1 MSAKVYSASRYAI
14 IDDTTATGLKL
25 ANLTY
30 NSSLSESMGEDH
42 LGQED
47 SLALYNDKTEVSADG
62 VVAVS
67 ATGID
72 MALADVI
79 VLANDTDGAHD
90 LTQDKLFTTANANA
104 GTIITSLDLTRG
116 NKGFE
121 TGSMSGTY
129 RPLIATNAPT
139 TLT

>member
-1 MSAKVYSASRYAI
+1 MAAKVYSTSRYSI
-14 IDDTTATGLKL
+14 IDDSTATGLKL

-30 NSSLSESMGEDH
+30 ASSVSETVSEDH
-42 LGQED
+42 IGQED
-47 SLALYNDKTEVSADG
+47 GLALYNDKTEVSGDG

-79 VLANDTDGAHD
+79 ALANDTDDSHN
-90 LTQDKLFTTANANA
+90 LPQDKLFTTADANA

-116 NKGFE
+116 HKAFE
-121 TGSMSGTY
+121 TGSFNGTY
-129 RPLIATNAPT
+129 RPLVATNAPT

>member
-14 IDDTTATGLKL
+14 IADSTATGLKL
-25 ANLTY
+25 ANLSY
-30 NSSLSESMGEDH
+30 ASSVSETMGEDH

-47 SLALYNDKTEVSADG
+47 SLSLYNDKTEVSADG

-67 ATGID
+67 ATGLD
-72 MALADVI
+72 MALADII
-79 VLANDTDGAHD
+79 VLANDTDGSHD
-90 LTQDKLFTTANANA
+90 LPQDKLFTSADAGA
-104 GTIITSLDLTRG
+104 GTIITSLDLTRT

-129 RPLIATNAPT
+129 RPLIATNSPT
-139 TLT
+139 TLS

>member
-1 MSAKVYSASRYAI
+1 MSAKVYSTSRYAI
-14 IDDTTATGLKL
+14 IEDDTATGLKL

-30 NSSLSESMGEDH
+30 ASSVSETMGEDH

-47 SLALYNDKTEVSADG
+47 SLALYNDKTEVSGDG

-67 ATGID
+67 ATGMD

-79 VLANDTDGAHD
+79 ALANDTDGSHD
-90 LTQDKLFTTANANA
+90 LPADKLFTVADANA

-116 NKGFE
+116 NKAFE
-121 TGSMSGTY
+121 TGSFNGTF
-129 RPLIATNAPT
+129 RPLLATNAPT